1 MRKNFTRNKLAQRIN
16 VKLGYSK
23 EEAKEFIEVFL
34 NYIKVNINTK
44 ENIKISKLAS
54 FKVISKKER
63 VGRNPKTGQ
72 DAIISERKVIS
83 CKFSKN
89 LKNQINNINK

>member
-1 MRKNFTRNKLAQRIN
+1 MRKNFTRNKLAERIN
-16 VKLGYSK
+16 MKLGYSK
-23 EEAKEFIEVFL
+23 EEAKEFIEIFL
-34 NYIKVNINTK
+34 NYIKVNMNSK

-63 VGRNPKTGQ
+63 IGRNPKTGQ
-72 DAIISERKVIS
+72 EAIISKRKVVS

-89 LKNQINNINK
+89 LKNKINKNY

>member
-1 MRKNFTRNKLAQRIN
+1 MRKNFTRNKLAERIN
-16 VKLGYSK
+16 MKLGYSK
-23 EEAKEFIEVFL
+23 EEAKEFIEIFL
-34 NYIKVNINTK
+34 NYIKVNLNTK

-63 VGRNPKTGQ
+63 IGRNPKTGQ
-72 DAIISERKVIS
+72 DAIISERKVVS

-89 LKNQINNINK
+89 FKNKINNDY

>member
-34 NYIKVNINTK
+34 NYIKVNMNAK

-54 FKVISKKER
+54 FKLISKKER
-63 VGRNPKTGQ
+63 IGRNPKTGK
-72 DAIISERKVIS
+72 DAIISERKVVS

-89 LKNQINNINK
+89 FKNMINKNY

>member
-1 MRKNFTRNKLAQRIN
+1 MRKNFTRNKLAERIN

-23 EEAKEFIEVFL
+23 EEAKEFIEIFL
-34 NYIKVNINTK
+34 NFIKININEK
-44 ENIKISKLAS
+44 KNIKISKLAS

-63 VGRNPKTGQ
+63 IGRNPKTGQ
-72 DAIISERKVIS
+72 EAIISERKVVS

-89 LKNQINNINK
+89 LKNNINDDY

>member
-23 EEAKEFIEVFL
+23 EEAKEFIEIFL
-34 NYIKVNINTK
+34 NHIKFNLSAK

-54 FKVISKKER
+54 FKIISKKER
-63 VGRNPKTGQ
+63 IGRNPKTGQ
-72 DAIISERKVIS
+72 NAIISKRKVVS

-89 LKNQINNINK
+89 LKNKINQNY

>member
-1 MRKNFTRNKLAQRIN
+1 MRKNFTRNKLAERIN

-23 EEAKEFIEVFL
+23 EEAKEFIEIFL
-34 NYIKVNINTK
+34 NCIKININEK

-63 VGRNPKTGQ
+63 IGRNPKTGQ
-72 DAIISERKVIS
+72 DAIISERKVVS

-89 LKNQINNINK
+89 FKNKINNDY

>member
-1 MRKNFTRNKLAQRIN
+1 MRKNFTRNKLAERIN

-23 EEAKEFIEVFL
+23 EEAKEFIEIFL
-34 NYIKVNINTK
+34 NFIKININEK

-54 FKVISKKER
+54 FRVISKKER
-63 VGRNPKTGQ
+63 IGRNPKTGQ
-72 DAIISERKVIS
+72 DAIISERKVVS

-89 LKNQINNINK
+89 FKNKINNDY

>member
-1 MRKNFTRNKLAQRIN
+1 MRKNFTRNKLAERIN
-16 VKLGYSK
+16 VRLGYSK

-34 NYIKVNINTK
+34 NCIKVNMNVK

-54 FKVISKKER
+54 FKIISKKER
-63 VGRNPKTGQ
+63 IGRNPKTGQ
-72 DAIISERKVIS
+72 EAIISKRKVVS

-89 LKNQINNINK
+89 LKNKINNDY

>member
-34 NYIKVNINTK
+34 NYIKVKMNTK

-63 VGRNPKTGQ
+63 IGRNPRTGQ
-72 DAIISERKVIS
+72 DAIISERKVVS

-89 LKNQINNINK
+89 LKNKINKNY

>member
-1 MRKNFTRNKLAQRIN
+1 MRKNYTRNKLAERIN
-16 VKLGYSK
+16 MKLGYSK

-34 NYIKVNINTK
+34 NYIKVNLNSK

-63 VGRNPKTGQ
+63 IGRNPKTGQ
-72 DAIISERKVIS
+72 DAIISERKVVS

-89 LKNQINNINK
+89 LKNKINKNY

>member
-1 MRKNFTRNKLAQRIN
+1 MRKNFTRNKLAERIN

-23 EEAKEFIEVFL
+23 EEAKEFIEVVL
-34 NYIKVNINTK
+34 NYIKVNMNAK

-63 VGRNPKTGQ
+63 IGRNPKTGQ
-72 DAIISERKVIS
+72 DAIISGRKVVS

-89 LKNQINNINK
+89 LKNKINYDY

>member
-1 MRKNFTRNKLAQRIN
+1 MRKNFTRNKLAERIN
-16 VKLGYSK
+16 IKLGYSK

-34 NYIKVNINTK
+34 NYIKVNMNSK

-63 VGRNPKTGQ
+63 IGRNPKTGQ
-72 DAIISERKVIS
+72 DAVISERKVVS

-89 LKNQINNINK
+89 LKNKINKNY

>member
-1 MRKNFTRNKLAQRIN
+1 MRKNFTRNKLAERIN

-54 FKVISKKER
+54 FKVITKKER
-63 VGRNPKTGQ
+63 IGRNPKTGQ
-72 DAIISERKVIS
+72 DAIISERKVVS

-89 LKNQINNINK
+89 LKNKINKNY

>member
-1 MRKNFTRNKLAQRIN
+1 MRKNFTRNKLAERIN
-16 VKLGYSK
+16 IKLGYSR

-34 NYIKVNINTK
+34 NYIKVNMNTK

-63 VGRNPKTGQ
+63 IGRNPKTGK
-72 DAIISERKVIS
+72 DAIISERKVVS

-89 LKNQINNINK
+89 FKNKINNDY

>member
-1 MRKNFTRNKLAQRIN
+1 MRKNFTRNKLAERIN
-16 VKLGYSK
+16 VRLGYSK

-34 NYIKVNINTK
+34 NCIKINMNDK

-54 FKVISKKER
+54 FKVITKKER
-63 VGRNPKTGQ
+63 IGRNPKTGQ
-72 DAIISERKVIS
+72 DAIISERKVVS

-89 LKNQINNINK
+89 FKNKINNDY

>member
-34 NYIKVNINTK
+34 NYIKVNMNTK

-54 FKVISKKER
+54 FKIISKKER
-63 VGRNPKTGQ
+63 IGRNPKTGQ
-72 DAIISERKVIS
+72 DAIISERKVVS

-89 LKNQINNINK
+89 LKNKINTDY

>member
-1 MRKNFTRNKLAQRIN
+1 MRKNLTRNKLAERIN
-16 VKLGYSK
+16 IKLGYSK

-34 NYIKVNINTK
+34 NYIKVNINSK
-44 ENIKISKLAS
+44 KNIKISKLAS

-63 VGRNPKTGQ
+63 IGRNPKTGQ
-72 DAIISERKVIS
+72 DAIISERKVVS

-89 LKNQINNINK
+89 FKNKINNDY

>member
-1 MRKNFTRNKLAQRIN
+1 MRKNFTRNKLAERIN
-16 VKLGYSK
+16 VRLGYSK
-23 EEAKEFIEVFL
+23 EEAKEFIEIFL
-34 NYIKVNINTK
+34 NYIKVNMNSK

-63 VGRNPKTGQ
+63 IGRNPKTGQ
-72 DAIISERKVIS
+72 DAIISERKVVS

-89 LKNQINNINK
+89 LKNKINKNY

>member
-1 MRKNFTRNKLAQRIN
+1 MRKNFTRNKLAERIN

-34 NYIKVNINTK
+34 NYIKVNMNTK

-54 FKVISKKER
+54 FKIISKKER
-63 VGRNPKTGQ
+63 IGRNPKTGQ
-72 DAIISERKVIS
+72 DAIISKRKVVS

-89 LKNQINNINK
+89 LKNKINKNY

>member
-16 VKLGYSK
+16 MKLGYSK

-34 NYIKVNINTK
+34 NYIKVNMNTK

-63 VGRNPKTGQ
+63 IGRNPKTGQ
-72 DAIISERKVIS
+72 DATISKRKVVS

-89 LKNQINNINK
+89 LKNKINTDY

>member
-34 NYIKVNINTK
+34 NYIKVNMNTK

-63 VGRNPKTGQ
+63 IGRNPKTGQ
-72 DAIISERKVIS
+72 DAIISERKVVS

-89 LKNQINNINK
+89 LKNKINTDY

>member
-1 MRKNFTRNKLAQRIN
+1 MRKNFTRNKLAERIN

-23 EEAKEFIEVFL
+23 EEAKEFIEFFL
-34 NYIKVNINTK
+34 NYIKVNMNTK

-63 VGRNPKTGQ
+63 IGRNPKTGK
-72 DAIISERKVIS
+72 DAIISERKVVS

-89 LKNQINNINK
+89 FKNKINKNY

>member
-1 MRKNFTRNKLAQRIN
+1 MRKNFTRNKLAERIN
-16 VKLGYSK
+16 IKLGYSR

-34 NYIKVNINTK
+34 NYIKVNMNTK

-63 VGRNPKTGQ
+63 IGRNPKTGQ
-72 DAIISERKVIS
+72 DAIISERKVVS

-89 LKNQINNINK
+89 LKNKINKNY

>member
-1 MRKNFTRNKLAQRIN
+1 MRKNLTRNKLAERIN
-16 VKLGYSK
+16 IKLGYSK

-34 NYIKVNINTK
+34 NYIKVNINSK
-44 ENIKISKLAS
+44 KNIKISKLAS

-63 VGRNPKTGQ
+63 IGRNPKTGQ
-72 DAIISERKVIS
+72 DAIISERKVVS

-89 LKNQINNINK
+89 LKNKINRDF